1 MLLMN
6 YNRIFSLLIF
16 LVYVGLAIRLREVT
30 LLLLPLVGLSFIWF
44 PSMAKFF
51 DGLGA
56 GMSRR
61 AAPMDPNTP
70 SCVFVLIGWGILLTP
85 ALIGLVARL
94 ASM

>member
-1 MLLMN
+1 MN
-6 YNRIFSLLIF
+6 YNRITSLLIF
-16 LVYVGLAIRLREVT
+16 LVYVGLAIRLREISV
-30 LLLLPLVGLSFIWF
+30 LLLPLLGLAFIWF

-51 DGLGA
+51 DILGA

-61 AAPMDPNTP
+61 CAPMDPNTP

-85 ALIGLVARL
+85 FLIGIVAKL

>member
-1 MLLMN
+1 MN
-6 YNRIFSLLIF
+6 FNRIFSLLIF
-16 LVYVGLAIRLREVT
+16 LVYIGLAIRLREFT
-30 LLLLPLVGLSFIWF
+30 FLLLPLVGLSFIWF

-85 ALIGLVARL
+85 ALIGIVAKL